1 MGASLGWGRPCGVK
15 WSIAGPWDGGVP
27 VGCSRG
33 APQAPC
39 GTGRGEAGQLS
50 GKVGEE
56 RFVKEECEE
65 LTRPGA
71 VPPVPPAASRRRG
84 RAGAEP
90 SRERRARPGGAAA
103 PTAGAGT
110 AWPGPSGCG
119 PGLRAGGPCGSGGV
133 WGCKGSGGCVG
144 APGPSSITPLLR
156 VQNKLVERCERIQ
169 LQSAAIARHVD
180 EVLPAK
186 DQGSAA
192 SAARELVIQRL
203 LLVGKACENEE
214 QRLLERV
221 HAEEER
227 AHQSILTQ
235 QVHWTEALHKLGAL
249 RTYLVDMITNLDDQ
263 ELTEVA
269 EGILEP
275 QESLKLNFNQTCVQ
289 SPLLHRLWACAVLC
303 CSQEIHIDEKT
314 LSPHLSLS
322 EDKRTLT
329 FSPKKAKVDSD
340 CPERFDHWPN
350 ALATA
355 PFHSGVCAWKVSVE
369 QSCAYK
375 LGVCY
380 SSVPRKGSANE
391 GRLGF
396 NAASWVFSRYDKE
409 FRFLHAGQPQPVELI
424 KAPAEIGVLLDF
436 AGGELLFYD
445 PDSCAILFSHREAF
459 LEPVYPVFAVA
470 HQSISLLP

>member
-1 MGASLGWGRPCGVK
+1 MA
-15 WSIAGPWDGGVP
+15 
-27 VGCSRG
+27 
-33 APQAPC
+33 
-39 GTGRGEAGQLS
+39 
-50 GKVGEE
+50 
-56 RFVKEECEE
+56 
-65 LTRPGA
+65 
-71 VPPVPPAASRRRG
+71 RRG
-84 RAGAEP
+84 GP
-90 SRERRARPGGAAA
+90 ER
-103 PTAGAGT
+103 
-110 AWPGPSGCG
+110 
-119 PGLRAGGPCGSGGV
+119 LRDE
-133 WGCKGSGGCVG
+133 
-144 APGPSSITPLLR
+144 
-156 VQNKLVERCERIQ
+156 LVDRCERLQ

-186 DQGSAA
+186 DQAVLNAA

-203 LLVGKACENEE
+203 LFVGKACENEE

-235 QVHWTEALHKLGAL
+235 QVHWTEALQKLGAL

-263 ELTEVA
+263 GLLRAEREIFERTEVA

-289 SPLLHRLWACAVLC
+289 SPLLHRLWASAVLC
-303 CSQEIHIDEKT
+303 CLTAVKLTLLGNLSQKSLFTTFSTGLLGILKEGSQEIHINERT

-329 FSPKKAKVDSD
+329 FSPKKAKVDLD

-355 PFHSGVCAWKVSVE
+355 AFHSGLCAWKVGVE

-396 NAASWVFSRYDKE
+396 NAASWVFSRYDRE

-424 KAPAEIGVLLDF
+424 KAPAQIGVLVDF
-436 AGGELLFYD
+436 AGGEVLFYD
-445 PDSCAILFSHREAF
+445 PDSCTILFSHRETF
-459 LEPVYPVFAVA
+459 TEPVYPVFAVA
-470 HQSISLLP
+470 HQSISLVQ

>member
-1 MGASLGWGRPCGVK
+1 PHPSLCCFMP
-15 WSIAGPWDGGVP
+15 
-27 VGCSRG
+27 
-33 APQAPC
+33 
-39 GTGRGEAGQLS
+39 
-50 GKVGEE
+50 
-56 RFVKEECEE
+56 
-65 LTRPGA
+65 
-71 VPPVPPAASRRRG
+71 
-84 RAGAEP
+84 
-90 SRERRARPGGAAA
+90 
-103 PTAGAGT
+103 
-110 AWPGPSGCG
+110 
-119 PGLRAGGPCGSGGV
+119 
-133 WGCKGSGGCVG
+133 
-144 APGPSSITPLLR
+144 
-156 VQNKLVERCERIQ
+156 QNKLVDRCERLQ

-186 DQGSAA
+186 DQGVLSAA
-192 SAARELVIQRL
+192 HAARELVVQRL
-203 LLVGKACENEE
+203 LFVGKACENEE
-214 QRLLERV
+214 QRLLEKV

-263 ELTEVA
+263 GLLVSTALCAEAAHRTEVA

-289 SPLLHRLWACAVLC
+289 SPLLHRLWASAVLC
-303 CSQEIHIDEKT
+303 CLSGSQEIHIDEKT

-355 PFHSGVCAWKVSVE
+355 PFHSGICAWKVSVE

-424 KAPAEIGVLLDF
+424 KAPTEIGVLLDF
-436 AGGELLFYD
+436 GAGELLFYD
-445 PDSCAILFSHREAF
+445 PDSCTILFSHREAF
-459 LEPVYPVFAVA
+459 AEPVYPVFAVA
-470 HQSISLLP
+470 HQGISLVP

>member
-1 MGASLGWGRPCGVK
+1 MALLTPPDVTSPALESLRE
-15 WSIAGPWDGGVP
+15 AGSEPVVSGQEVDALWVP
-27 VGCSRG
+27 VMGVALWGVNGDILCPCDGDDPVGVSG
-33 APQAPC
+33 AILGPC
-39 GTGRGEAGQLS
+39 D
-50 GKVGEE
+50 
-56 RFVKEECEE
+56 
-65 LTRPGA
+65 
-71 VPPVPPAASRRRG
+71 
-84 RAGAEP
+84 
-90 SRERRARPGGAAA
+90 
-103 PTAGAGT
+103 
-110 AWPGPSGCG
+110 GCG
-119 PGLRAGGPCGSGGV
+119 PVGVNGAILGPCDGDDSVGISGTILGPCDGGGPM
-133 WGCKGSGGCVG
+133 
-144 APGPSSITPLLR
+144 
-156 VQNKLVERCERIQ
+156 
-169 LQSAAIARHVD
+169 
-180 EVLPAK
+180 
-186 DQGSAA
+186 GSAA

-203 LLVGKACENEE
+203 LFVGKACENEE
-214 QRLLERV
+214 QQLLERV

-263 ELTEVA
+263 GLVRAEQEIFESTALLGILREGELTCGVSVTS
-269 EGILEP
+269 GV
-275 QESLKLNFNQTCVQ
+275 S
-289 SPLLHRLWACAVLC
+289 S
-303 CSQEIHIDEKT
+303 SQEIHIDEKT

-329 FSPKKAKVDSD
+329 FSPKKAKVDLD

-355 PFHSGVCAWKVSVE
+355 AFHSGVCAWKVGVE

-424 KAPAEIGVLLDF
+424 KAPAQLGVLLDF
-436 AGGELLFYD
+436 AGGEVLFYD
-445 PDSCAILFSHREAF
+445 PDSCAILFSHRETF
-459 LEPVYPVFAVA
+459 SEPVYPVFAVA
-470 HQSISLLP
+470 HQSISLVQ

>member
-1 MGASLGWGRPCGVK
+1 PSPR
-15 WSIAGPWDGGVP
+15 
-27 VGCSRG
+27 CSV
-33 APQAPC
+33 
-39 GTGRGEAGQLS
+39 S
-50 GKVGEE
+50 
-56 RFVKEECEE
+56 
-65 LTRPGA
+65 
-71 VPPVPPAASRRRG
+71 
-84 RAGAEP
+84 
-90 SRERRARPGGAAA
+90 
-103 PTAGAGT
+103 
-110 AWPGPSGCG
+110 
-119 PGLRAGGPCGSGGV
+119 
-133 WGCKGSGGCVG
+133 
-144 APGPSSITPLLR
+144 
-156 VQNKLVERCERIQ
+156 QNKLVERCERIQ

-186 DQGSAA
+186 DQGVLSAA
-192 SAARELVIQRL
+192 SAARELVVQRL

-263 ELTEVA
+263 GLLRAEQEIFERTEVA

-275 QESLKLNFNQTCVQ
+275 QESQKLNFNQTCVQ

-303 CSQEIHIDEKT
+303 CLTDSQEIHIDEKT

-329 FSPKKAKVDSD
+329 FNPKKAKVDLD

-355 PFHSGVCAWKVSVE
+355 PFHSGLCAWKVSVE

-445 PDSCAILFSHREAF
+445 PDSCAILFSHRGAF
-459 LEPVYPVFAVA
+459 LEPIYPVFAVA
-470 HQSISLLP
+470 HQSISLSR

>member
-1 MGASLGWGRPCGVK
+1 MAR
-15 WSIAGPWDGGVP
+15 A
-27 VGCSRG
+27 
-33 APQAPC
+33 
-39 GTGRGEAGQLS
+39 
-50 GKVGEE
+50 E
-56 RFVKEECEE
+56 R
-65 LTRPGA
+65 
-71 VPPVPPAASRRRG
+71 
-84 RAGAEP
+84 
-90 SRERRARPGGAAA
+90 
-103 PTAGAGT
+103 
-110 AWPGPSGCG
+110 
-119 PGLRAGGPCGSGGV
+119 LR
-133 WGCKGSGGCVG
+133 
-144 APGPSSITPLLR
+144 
-156 VQNKLVERCERIQ
+156 NKLVERCERIQ

-186 DQGSAA
+186 DQGVQSAA
-192 SAARELVIQRL
+192 SAARELVVQRL

-263 ELTEVA
+263 GLLRAEQEIFERTEVA

-275 QESLKLNFNQTCVQ
+275 QESLKLNFNQSCVQ

-303 CSQEIHIDEKT
+303 CLTGSQEIHIDEKT

-329 FSPKKAKVDSD
+329 FSPKKAKVDSG

-445 PDSCAILFSHREAF
+445 PDSCTILFSHRQAF
-459 LEPVYPVFAVA
+459 LEPVFPVFAVA
-470 HQSISLLP
+470 HQSISLGRV

>member
-1 MGASLGWGRPCGVK
+1 TC
-15 WSIAGPWDGGVP
+15 
-27 VGCSRG
+27 CSVS
-33 APQAPC
+33 QD
-39 GTGRGEAGQLS
+39 
-50 GKVGEE
+50 
-56 RFVKEECEE
+56 
-65 LTRPGA
+65 
-71 VPPVPPAASRRRG
+71 
-84 RAGAEP
+84 
-90 SRERRARPGGAAA
+90 
-103 PTAGAGT
+103 
-110 AWPGPSGCG
+110 
-119 PGLRAGGPCGSGGV
+119 
-133 WGCKGSGGCVG
+133 
-144 APGPSSITPLLR
+144 
-156 VQNKLVERCERIQ
+156 KLVDRCEQIQ

-186 DQGSAA
+186 DQAVLSAA

-203 LLVGKACENEE
+203 LFVGKACENEE

-263 ELTEVA
+263 GLLLCVLKLLLFCFARTEVA

-289 SPLLHRLWACAVLC
+289 SPLLHRLWASAVLC
-303 CSQEIHIDEKT
+303 CLTGSQEIHIDERT
-314 LSPHLSLS
+314 LSPQLSLS

-329 FSPKKAKVDSD
+329 FSPKKAKADLD

-355 PFHSGVCAWKVSVE
+355 GFHSGLCAWKVGVE

-380 SSVPRKGSANE
+380 GSVPRKGSANE

-396 NAASWVFSRYDKE
+396 NAVSWVFSRYDRE

-424 KAPAEIGVLLDF
+424 KAPAQIGVLVDF
-436 AGGELLFYD
+436 GAGEVLFYD
-445 PDSCAILFSHREAF
+445 PDSCTILFSHRETF
-459 LEPVYPVFAVA
+459 TEPVYPVFAVA
-470 HQSISLLP
+470 HQSISLLQ

>member
-1 MGASLGWGRPCGVK
+1 PSPLCSAS
-15 WSIAGPWDGGVP
+15 
-27 VGCSRG
+27 
-33 APQAPC
+33 
-39 GTGRGEAGQLS
+39 
-50 GKVGEE
+50 
-56 RFVKEECEE
+56 
-65 LTRPGA
+65 
-71 VPPVPPAASRRRG
+71 
-84 RAGAEP
+84 
-90 SRERRARPGGAAA
+90 
-103 PTAGAGT
+103 
-110 AWPGPSGCG
+110 
-119 PGLRAGGPCGSGGV
+119 
-133 WGCKGSGGCVG
+133 
-144 APGPSSITPLLR
+144 
-156 VQNKLVERCERIQ
+156 QNKLVERCERIQ

-186 DQGSAA
+186 DQSVLTAA
-192 SAARELVIQRL
+192 SAARELVVQRL

-263 ELTEVA
+263 GLLVRYITILKQLLFSFARTEVA

-275 QESLKLNFNQTCVQ
+275 QESLKLNFNQSCVQ

-303 CSQEIHIDEKT
+303 CLTESQEIHIDEKT
-314 LSPHLSLS
+314 LSPHLNLS

-355 PFHSGVCAWKVSVE
+355 PFHTGVCAWKVSVE

-424 KAPAEIGVLLDF
+424 KAPTEIGVLLDF

-470 HQSISLLP
+470 HQSISLRP

>member
-1 MGASLGWGRPCGVK
+1 MLL
-15 WSIAGPWDGGVP
+15 
-27 VGCSRG
+27 
-33 APQAPC
+33 
-39 GTGRGEAGQLS
+39 LS
-50 GKVGEE
+50 
-56 RFVKEECEE
+56 
-65 LTRPGA
+65 P
-71 VPPVPPAASRRRG
+71 
-84 RAGAEP
+84 
-90 SRERRARPGGAAA
+90 
-103 PTAGAGT
+103 
-110 AWPGPSGCG
+110 
-119 PGLRAGGPCGSGGV
+119 LR
-133 WGCKGSGGCVG
+133 
-144 APGPSSITPLLR
+144 
-156 VQNKLVERCERIQ
+156 Q
-169 LQSAAIARHVD
+169 
-180 EVLPAK
+180 
-186 DQGSAA
+186 SAA

-203 LLVGKACENEE
+203 LFVGKACENEE

-263 ELTEVA
+263 GLLVSEGYQLCAHSVA
-269 EGILEP
+269 
-275 QESLKLNFNQTCVQ
+275 SL
-289 SPLLHRLWACAVLC
+289 AG
-303 CSQEIHIDEKT
+303 SQEIHIDERT

-329 FSPKKAKVDSD
+329 FSPKKAKADLD

-355 PFHSGVCAWKVSVE
+355 AFHSGLCAWKVGVE

-396 NAASWVFSRYDKE
+396 NAVSWVFSRYDRE

-424 KAPAEIGVLLDF
+424 KAPAQIGVLVDF
-436 AGGELLFYD
+436 GAGEVLFYD
-445 PDSCAILFSHREAF
+445 PDSCTILFSHRETF
-459 LEPVYPVFAVA
+459 TEPVYPVFAVA
-470 HQSISLLP
+470 HQSISLLQ

>member
-1 MGASLGWGRPCGVK
+1 MLEGALKSSLASFLRAEHSQLFQFSEGQDSGPFHIVTWVPGLFEEAVGRFGSGLEPGSTVC
-15 WSIAGPWDGGVP
+15 
-27 VGCSRG
+27 RG
-33 APQAPC
+33 
-39 GTGRGEAGQLS
+39 LS
-50 GKVGEE
+50 SVN
-56 RFVKEECEE
+56 R
-65 LTRPGA
+65 
-71 VPPVPPAASRRRG
+71 AAQV
-84 RAGAEP
+84 AEP
-90 SRERRARPGGAAA
+90 QERWEKQLGL
-103 PTAGAGT
+103 
-110 AWPGPSGCG
+110 PSG
-119 PGLRAGGPCGSGGV
+119 PG
-133 WGCKGSGGCVG
+133 
-144 APGPSSITPLLR
+144 
-156 VQNKLVERCERIQ
+156 
-169 LQSAAIARHVD
+169 
-180 EVLPAK
+180 
-186 DQGSAA
+186 AA

-214 QRLLERV
+214 QQLLEKV

-263 ELTEVA
+263 SLAEQEIFERTEVA

-275 QESLKLNFNQTCVQ
+275 QESLKLNFNQSCVQ

-303 CSQEIHIDEKT
+303 CLTGQCLIHIDEKT

-329 FSPKKAKVDSD
+329 FSPKKAKVDSE

-355 PFHSGVCAWKVSVE
+355 PFHSGLCAWKVSVE

-396 NAASWVFSRYDKE
+396 NSVSWVFSRYDKE

-424 KAPAEIGVLLDF
+424 KAPTEIGVLLDF

-445 PDSCAILFSHREAF
+445 PDSCAILFSHRQPF

-470 HQSISLLP
+470 HQSISLVL

>member
-1 MGASLGWGRPCGVK
+1 MPELGETTTVMELLPVTLYTSCYSWIWSGLAYILEIPVFGLVKTNTFRLKLYSNWWDQVQAQATPAQRPRRRAARAARAAARCRLP
-15 WSIAGPWDGGVP
+15 AGP
-27 VGCSRG
+27 
-33 APQAPC
+33 
-39 GTGRGEAGQLS
+39 GRG
-50 GKVGEE
+50 
-56 RFVKEECEE
+56 
-65 LTRPGA
+65 
-71 VPPVPPAASRRRG
+71 
-84 RAGAEP
+84 GAEP
-90 SRERRARPGGAAA
+90 
-103 PTAGAGT
+103 
-110 AWPGPSGCG
+110 
-119 PGLRAGGPCGSGGV
+119 
-133 WGCKGSGGCVG
+133 G
-144 APGPSSITPLLR
+144 APSAAGRGRPRGRCGHSMARAERLR
-156 VQNKLVERCERIQ
+156 NKLVERCERIQ

-186 DQGSAA
+186 DQGVQSAA
-192 SAARELVIQRL
+192 SAARELVVQRL

-235 QVHWTEALHKLGAL
+235 QVHWTEALQKLGAL

-263 ELTEVA
+263 GLLRAEQEIFERTEVA

-275 QESLKLNFNQTCVQ
+275 QESLKLNFNQSCVQ

-303 CSQEIHIDEKT
+303 CLTGSQEIHIDEKT

-322 EDKRTLT
+322 EDKKTLT
-329 FSPKKAKVDSD
+329 FSPKKAKVDSG

-445 PDSCAILFSHREAF
+445 PDSCTILFSHRQAF
-459 LEPVYPVFAVA
+459 LEPVFPVFAVA
-470 HQSISLLP
+470 HQSISLGCV

>member
-1 MGASLGWGRPCGVK
+1 GPAAHSPSPSL
-15 WSIAGPWDGGVP
+15 
-27 VGCSRG
+27 
-33 APQAPC
+33 
-39 GTGRGEAGQLS
+39 TLS
-50 GKVGEE
+50 S
-56 RFVKEECEE
+56 
-65 LTRPGA
+65 PGA
-71 VPPVPPAASRRRG
+71 VPPVPPPAAGSRRG

-103 PTAGAGT
+103 PAAGAGT

-119 PGLRAGGPCGSGGV
+119 GARGWAGLGGAEGPCGAGEFRRDG
-133 WGCKGSGGCVG
+133 GSGRAAGSV
-144 APGPSSITPLLR
+144 R
-156 VQNKLVERCERIQ
+156 NKLVERCERIQ

-186 DQGSAA
+186 DQDSAA
-192 SAARELVIQRL
+192 SAARELVVQRL

-214 QRLLERV
+214 QQLLERV

-249 RTYLVDMITNLDDQ
+249 RTYLVDMITSLDDQ
-263 ELTEVA
+263 GLEELLAQVA

-275 QESLKLNFNQTCVQ
+275 QESLKLNFNQSCVQ

-329 FSPKKAKVDSD
+329 FSPKKAKVDSG
-340 CPERFDHWPN
+340 CPEQFDHWPN

-355 PFHSGVCAWKVSVE
+355 PFHSGVCAWKVRVE

-424 KAPAEIGVLLDF
+424 KAPTEIGVLLDF

-445 PDSCAILFSHREAF
+445 PDSCAILFSHRQPF
-459 LEPVYPVFAVA
+459 LEPVFPVFAVA
-470 HQSISLLP
+470 HQSISLGPRV

>member
-1 MGASLGWGRPCGVK
+1 MAR
-15 WSIAGPWDGGVP
+15 A
-27 VGCSRG
+27 
-33 APQAPC
+33 
-39 GTGRGEAGQLS
+39 
-50 GKVGEE
+50 E
-56 RFVKEECEE
+56 R
-65 LTRPGA
+65 
-71 VPPVPPAASRRRG
+71 
-84 RAGAEP
+84 
-90 SRERRARPGGAAA
+90 
-103 PTAGAGT
+103 
-110 AWPGPSGCG
+110 
-119 PGLRAGGPCGSGGV
+119 LR
-133 WGCKGSGGCVG
+133 
-144 APGPSSITPLLR
+144 
-156 VQNKLVERCERIQ
+156 NKLVERCERLQ

-186 DQGSAA
+186 DQGVLSAA

-203 LLVGKACENEE
+203 LFVGKACENEE

-249 RTYLVDMITNLDDQ
+249 RTYLVDMITSLDDRGLLRAEQ
-263 ELTEVA
+263 EIFERTEVA

-289 SPLLHRLWACAVLC
+289 SPLLHRLWASAVLC
-303 CSQEIHIDEKT
+303 CLTGSQEIHIDEKT

-329 FSPKKAKVDSD
+329 FSPKKAKVASD

-445 PDSCAILFSHREAF
+445 PDSCAILFSHHQAF
-459 LEPVYPVFAVA
+459 PEPVYPVFAVA
-470 HQSISLLP
+470 HQSISLAP

>member
-1 MGASLGWGRPCGVK
+1 PAPR
-15 WSIAGPWDGGVP
+15 
-27 VGCSRG
+27 CSV
-33 APQAPC
+33 
-39 GTGRGEAGQLS
+39 S
-50 GKVGEE
+50 
-56 RFVKEECEE
+56 
-65 LTRPGA
+65 
-71 VPPVPPAASRRRG
+71 
-84 RAGAEP
+84 
-90 SRERRARPGGAAA
+90 
-103 PTAGAGT
+103 
-110 AWPGPSGCG
+110 
-119 PGLRAGGPCGSGGV
+119 
-133 WGCKGSGGCVG
+133 
-144 APGPSSITPLLR
+144 
-156 VQNKLVERCERIQ
+156 QNKLVERCERLQ

-180 EVLPAK
+180 AVLPAK
-186 DQGSAA
+186 DQGVLSAA
-192 SAARELVIQRL
+192 SAARELVVQRL
-203 LLVGKACENEE
+203 LFVGKACENEE

-263 ELTEVA
+263 GLLRAEQEIFERTEVA

-275 QESLKLNFNQTCVQ
+275 QESPKLNFNQTCVQ
-289 SPLLHRLWACAVLC
+289 SPLLHRLWASAVLC
-303 CSQEIHIDEKT
+303 CLTGSQEIHIDEKT
-314 LSPHLSLS
+314 LSPQLSLS

-340 CPERFDHWPN
+340 CPERFEHWPN

-355 PFHSGVCAWKVSVE
+355 PFSSGVCAWKVSVE

-445 PDSCAILFSHREAF
+445 PDSCCILFSQRQPF

-470 HQSISLLP
+470 HQSISL

>member
-1 MGASLGWGRPCGVK
+1 
-15 WSIAGPWDGGVP
+15 
-27 VGCSRG
+27 
-33 APQAPC
+33 
-39 GTGRGEAGQLS
+39 
-50 GKVGEE
+50 
-56 RFVKEECEE
+56 
-65 LTRPGA
+65 
-71 VPPVPPAASRRRG
+71 
-84 RAGAEP
+84 
-90 SRERRARPGGAAA
+90 
-103 PTAGAGT
+103 
-110 AWPGPSGCG
+110 
-119 PGLRAGGPCGSGGV
+119 
-133 WGCKGSGGCVG
+133 
-144 APGPSSITPLLR
+144 SITCS
-156 VQNKLVERCERIQ
+156 VSQDKLVDRCERLQ

-186 DQGSAA
+186 DQAVLNAA
-192 SAARELVIQRL
+192 NAARELVIQRL
-203 LLVGKACENEE
+203 LFVGKACENEE
-214 QRLLERV
+214 QRLLEKV
-221 HAEEER
+221 HTEEER

-235 QVHWTEALHKLGAL
+235 QVHWTEALQKLGAL

-263 ELTEVA
+263 GLVVSAEGQVSPEVA

-289 SPLLHRLWACAVLC
+289 SPLLHRLWASAVLC
-303 CSQEIHIDEKT
+303 CLAGSQEIHINEKT

-322 EDKRTLT
+322 EDKKTLI
-329 FSPKKAKVDSD
+329 FSPKKAKVDLD

-355 PFHSGVCAWKVSVE
+355 AFSSGVCAWKVSVE

-424 KAPAEIGVLLDF
+424 KAPAQIGVLVDF
-436 AGGELLFYD
+436 AGGEVLFYD
-445 PDSCAILFSHREAF
+445 PDSCTILFSHREAF
-459 LEPVYPVFAVA
+459 VEPVYPVFAVA
-470 HQSISLLP
+470 HQSISLVQ

>member
-1 MGASLGWGRPCGVK
+1 SSR
-15 WSIAGPWDGGVP
+15 
-27 VGCSRG
+27 CSV
-33 APQAPC
+33 
-39 GTGRGEAGQLS
+39 S
-50 GKVGEE
+50 
-56 RFVKEECEE
+56 
-65 LTRPGA
+65 
-71 VPPVPPAASRRRG
+71 
-84 RAGAEP
+84 
-90 SRERRARPGGAAA
+90 
-103 PTAGAGT
+103 
-110 AWPGPSGCG
+110 
-119 PGLRAGGPCGSGGV
+119 
-133 WGCKGSGGCVG
+133 
-144 APGPSSITPLLR
+144 
-156 VQNKLVERCERIQ
+156 QNKLVERCERLQ
-169 LQSAAIARHVD
+169 LQRAAIARHVD

-186 DQGSAA
+186 DQGVLSAA
-192 SAARELVIQRL
+192 GAARELVIQRL

-221 HAEEER
+221 HAEEEQV
-227 AHQSILTQ
+227 HQSILTQ
-235 QVHWTEALHKLGAL
+235 QVHWTEALHKLDAL
-249 RTYLVDMITNLDDQ
+249 RTYLVDIITNLDDQ
-263 ELTEVA
+263 SLLRAEEEIFERTEVA

-289 SPLLHRLWACAVLC
+289 SPLLHRLWACAVLSC
-303 CSQEIHIDEKT
+303 LTGSQEIHIDEKT

-329 FSPKKAKVDSD
+329 FSPKKAKVDLD

-355 PFHSGVCAWKVSVE
+355 PFHSGVCAWKVRVE

-380 SSVPRKGSANE
+380 GSVPRKGSANE

-396 NAASWVFSRYDKE
+396 NTASWVFSRYDKE

-445 PDSCAILFSHREAF
+445 PDSCTILFSHREAF
-459 LEPVYPVFAVA
+459 LEPIYPVFAVA
-470 HQSISLLP
+470 HQSISLLL

>member
-1 MGASLGWGRPCGVK
+1 SVCQ
-15 WSIAGPWDGGVP
+15 D
-27 VGCSRG
+27 
-33 APQAPC
+33 
-39 GTGRGEAGQLS
+39 
-50 GKVGEE
+50 
-56 RFVKEECEE
+56 
-65 LTRPGA
+65 
-71 VPPVPPAASRRRG
+71 
-84 RAGAEP
+84 
-90 SRERRARPGGAAA
+90 
-103 PTAGAGT
+103 
-110 AWPGPSGCG
+110 
-119 PGLRAGGPCGSGGV
+119 
-133 WGCKGSGGCVG
+133 
-144 APGPSSITPLLR
+144 
-156 VQNKLVERCERIQ
+156 KLVDQCERLQ
-169 LQSAAIARHVD
+169 LQSAAITRHVD

-186 DQGSAA
+186 DQAVLNAA
-192 SAARELVIQRL
+192 NTARELVIQRL
-203 LLVGKACENEE
+203 LFVGKACENEE
-214 QRLLERV
+214 QRLLEKV

-235 QVHWTEALHKLGAL
+235 QVHWTEALQKLGAL

-263 ELTEVA
+263 GLVRAEREIFERAEVA

-289 SPLLHRLWACAVLC
+289 SPLLHKLWASAVLC
-303 CSQEIHIDEKT
+303 CLTGSQEIHIDEKT

-329 FSPKKAKVDSD
+329 FSPKKAKVDLD

-355 PFHSGVCAWKVSVE
+355 AFHSGVCAWKVGVE

-375 LGVCY
+375 LGLCY

-424 KAPAEIGVLLDF
+424 KAPAQIGVLVDF
-436 AGGELLFYD
+436 AGGEVLFYD
-445 PDSCAILFSHREAF
+445 PDSCAILFSHRETF
-459 LEPVYPVFAVA
+459 TEPVYPVFAVA
-470 HQSISLLP
+470 HESISL